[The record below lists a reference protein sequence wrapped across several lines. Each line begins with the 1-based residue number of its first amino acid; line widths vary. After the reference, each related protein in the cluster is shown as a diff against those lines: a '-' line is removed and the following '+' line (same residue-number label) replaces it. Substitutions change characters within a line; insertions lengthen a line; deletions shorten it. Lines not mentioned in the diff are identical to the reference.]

1 MRPSKKD
8 SPGDLANQLS
18 DPGLQ
23 PEQSSSKQKSQ
34 HASPS
39 PSPIMGRTGRF
50 RDKFKWGS
58 RLPSP
63 SPGSEH
69 CDTTGQTIAIPASKS
84 LSVSASTTARA
95 QGSGSGTPAL
105 QMHGPSQSDPPSLSP
120 SGNVTARGDVT
131 AVSSG
136 GHGSLSSSVQGS
148 PFEPVSAPIIQVS
161 NSRSRPTTSDN
172 CVPPPTRAPHS
183 PEPDV
188 RAAVLPQTPVLG
200 VVQPSPQSSMVWA
213 KALKIAK
220 EKLGDNF
227 PLDLT
232 NLTSQSAEE
241 NIEAVIRTL
250 NTLQEHDKK
259 KRWSY
264 TWRGKEVIVV
274 ERLGKILKSIE
285 RYSKVVDVSIQSN
298 PQVSALVW
306 AGVWAIMQVRMSC
319 LTKTI
324 LIP

>member
-8 SPGDLANQLS
+8 SPGDLANQLPDS
-18 DPGLQ
+18 DLQ
-23 PEQSSSKQKSQ
+23 LEQSSRKQMSQ
-34 HASPS
+34 H
-39 PSPIMGRTGRF
+39 RF
-50 RDKFKWGS
+50 RHKFKWGS

-63 SPGSEH
+63 SLGPEH
-69 CDTTGQTIAIPASKS
+69 CDTTGQLIAISASQS
-84 LSVSASTTARA
+84 LAVSASTLARA
-95 QGSGSGTPAL
+95 QDSGSGTPAL
-105 QMHGPSQSDPPSLSP
+105 QVHGPSQSDLSSLGP

-131 AVSSG
+131 VVPSSG
-136 GHGSLSSSVQGS
+136 HGPPSSSVQGS
-148 PFEPVSAPIIQVS
+148 SFEPIGAPIIQATDS
-161 NSRSRPTTSDN
+161 QSRPITSEN
-172 CVPPPTRAPHS
+172 CVPPSTSAPHS

-188 RAAVLPQTPVLG
+188 HTAGLPQTPVLG

-220 EKLGDNF
+220 GKLGDNF

-232 NLTSQSAEE
+232 NLTSQSAEG
-241 NIEAVIRTL
+241 NIEAVIRAL
-250 NTLQEHDKK
+250 NTLQEDDKK

-285 RYSKVVDVSIQSN
+285 RYSKVVDISIQSN

-319 LTKTI
+319 LTH
-324 LIP
+324 